1 MIKQYNNSYSVAD
14 FNFILQ
20 YKAIPEEIRKKYYYE
35 LKWKNAK
42 KSEKRLKFI
51 EILERYISI
60 KIKPTWN
67 NDEIIKKLRIN
78 KASYFCLKSRLL
90 KSVREYYFN
99 FNSNFETNHKSY
111 EIISKVRKLISKGMI
126 REAKSLLYRCE
137 YHILKKE
144 SKSADDIVILSEVYE
159 YLLVYYHRQR
169 NKARFNIVF
178 KKLNQLLYKELKLTD
193 EQKTLI
199 AIRKN
204 IAEAFSEI
212 FLVRSDKS
220 NQIALQNYLKASRLA
235 KKINKDKYY
244 LKMLFYAGNIQHETG
259 KVEQAY
265 KTFSEAYNFSVIKN
279 LKSEKNIFHTKL
291 MLLDFLKDNSKAN
304 DYMVLTEKYYKEVL
318 KNPYDV
324 DYTMHILFHDLRF
337 TSFCGYGEK
346 FKALGEELVN
356 RLFLYSRKADA
367 VFRWYALEADKYIED
382 MYYWYEKDGDIKVK
396 IVEHVHN
403 SFENFNY
410 SALLQFGKFYSYD
423 QLAFL
428 YVTQVELEFWKGKN
442 CNFENAGYYI
452 EKLKRIG
459 KKISSYSNT
468 DMPELLRLCLKITE
482 ESLYRKS
489 EDVFIKY
496 LPELK
501 IIFNKLQ
508 SKEKNYNLS
517 NEYSF
522 LYFTSEILNV
532 NEFSSMIKS
541 FEKWIR
547 VNQPGI
553 FEELLKINMKKAV

>member
-1 MIKQYNNSYSVAD
+1 
-14 FNFILQ
+14 L
-20 YKAIPEEIRKKYYYE
+20 YKCE
-35 LKWKNAK
+35 
-42 KSEKRLKFI
+42 
-51 EILERYISI
+51 
-60 KIKPTWN
+60 
-67 NDEIIKKLRIN
+67 
-78 KASYFCLKSRLL
+78 
-90 KSVREYYFN
+90 
-99 FNSNFETNHKSY
+99 
-111 EIISKVRKLISKGMI
+111 KLILGS
-126 REAKSLLYRCE
+126 
-137 YHILKKE
+137 E
-144 SKSADDIVILSEVYE
+144 SKTAEDTVMLSEVYE
-159 YLLVYYHRQR
+159 YLLIYYHRQR

-178 KKLNQLLYKELKLTD
+178 KKLNQLVYSNKLKLKKITLNE
-193 EQKTLI
+193 EQKALI
-199 AIRKN
+199 LIRKK
-204 IAEAFSEI
+204 IADAFSEI

-220 NQIALQNYLKASRLA
+220 NETALKNYLSAAKLA

-259 KVEQAY
+259 RVELAY
-265 KTFSEAYNFSVIKN
+265 KTFKEAYDFSALKK

-304 DYMVLTEKYYKEVL
+304 EYMQLTEKYYHEAL

-324 DYTMHILFHDLRF
+324 DYTMHILFHNLRF

-382 MYYWYEKDGDIKVK
+382 MYHWYETDGGNIKVK
-396 IVEHVHN
+396 IDEHVHN

-442 CNFENAGYYI
+442 CNFENSGYYM

-482 ESLYRKS
+482 ESLYKKS
-489 EDVFIKY
+489 EEVFIKY
-496 LPELK
+496 LPDLK
-501 IIFNKLQ
+501 VLFNKLQ

-522 LYFTSEILNV
+522 LYFTSEILNM
-532 NEFSSMIKS
+532 NEFSFMIKS

-547 VNQPGI
+547 ENQPGT
-553 FEELLKINMKKAV
+553 FEELLKINMKKAI